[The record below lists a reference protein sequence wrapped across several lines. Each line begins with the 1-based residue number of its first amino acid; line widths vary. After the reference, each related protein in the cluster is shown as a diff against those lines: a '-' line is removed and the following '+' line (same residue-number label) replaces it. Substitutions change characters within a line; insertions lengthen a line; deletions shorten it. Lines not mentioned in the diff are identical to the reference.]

1 MCAGPG
7 GWGHQDV
14 GRGISG
20 PRGRRGRWLVLDVRD
35 DGSGLPDTYG
45 HDGTGLQAMRSRA
58 ASLGGVLRVGPRLDG
73 RGTHVY
79 LEIPQPEGAHPWSAS
94 WSSTIIPPRAPG

>member
-1 MCAGPG
+1 MTNAVR
-7 GWGHQDV
+7 H
-14 GRGISG
+14 SG
-20 PRGRRGRWLVLDVRD
+20 AAYVVLQGSAEGRWLVLDVRD

-45 HDGTGLQAMRSRA
+45 RDGTGLQAMRSRA

-79 LEIPQPEGAHPWSAS
+79 LEIPQPEGAHP
-94 WSSTIIPPRAPG
+94 